1 MHDSVIASSII
12 KDIKEHG
19 NVKKAYLEVGEL
31 YGIEP
36 DHLLEHLKEVSKIE
50 FEVKQIKSKVKC
62 KHCGYTGEA
71 KILERMHDFVLY
83 ECPSCEEDV
92 DVLDGDKIRIVK
104 VDID

>member
-62 KHCGYTGEA
+62 KHCE
-71 KILERMHDFVLY
+71 KLY
-83 ECPSCEEDV
+83 PSKVEDDYSDYCSLCEEKKV
-92 DVLDGDKIRIVK
+92 WLVVK
-104 VDID
+104 